1 MLNATQNDDASKK
14 TAENATT
21 IQLENEVVARSNN
34 LVDKQIVQTEKYSLT
49 NIPSSKVMPQQTR
62 TSSKKKVIKTNNKNN
77 NQNITKS
84 TKKQQ
89 QPRAR
94 GVLYG
99 LSTLKRQ
106 GNVRVN
112 AAADHTTVK
121 SNFVLGP
128 LVLKV
133 EKPFGHGA
141 NRSLKSA
148 TATTTEMVGRINLRI
163 VNGVA
168 TLHSIKVQ
176 QPKQVQVDSPDNHDR
191 TREFV
196 WKKSSHIAQV
206 VSQKITA
213 AAKSMLEPPPTIN
226 AIQSH

>member
-1 MLNATQNDDASKK
+1 MIEKASG
-14 TAENATT
+14 TVMVP
-21 IQLENEVVARSNN
+21 QLPLA
-34 LVDKQIVQTEKYSLT
+34 
-49 NIPSSKVMPQQTR
+49 PSSKVMPQQKRNPTANR
-62 TSSKKKVIKTNNKNN
+62 RKTTNKTGGNKVGVASTTNK
-77 NQNITKS
+77 TKS
-84 TKKQQ
+84 KPQQKRQ

-94 GVLYG
+94 GILYG
-99 LSTLKRQ
+99 LSTLHRQ

-112 AAADHTTVK
+112 AAAEHTTVK

-133 EKPFGHGA
+133 EKPFGRGA

-148 TATTTEMVGRINLRI
+148 TATTTEMVGRISLRI

-168 TLHSIKVQ
+168 ALHSIKVQ
-176 QPKQVQVDSPDNHDR
+176 QPKQVQVDSEDNHDR

-196 WKKSSHIAQV
+196 WKKSSHIAEV

-213 AAKSMLEPPPTIN
+213 AAKSMLEPPPASNSITGN
-226 AIQSH
+226 

>member
-1 MLNATQNDDASKK
+1 MVTKHS
-14 TAENATT
+14 
-21 IQLENEVVARSNN
+21 
-34 LVDKQIVQTEKYSLT
+34 VDEKSDE
-49 NIPSSKVMPQQTR
+49 PSSKVMPKQTR
-62 TSSKKKVIKTNNKNN
+62 TSTKKKVVKTKTSSSSSTVTQATQNK
-77 NQNITKS
+77 IKS
-84 TKKQQ
+84 TAPKKRQ

-106 GNVRVN
+106 DNVRVN
-112 AAADHTTVK
+112 AQADHTTVK

-133 EKPFGHGA
+133 EKPFGYGA

-148 TATTTEMVGRINLRI
+148 TATTNEMVGRINLRI

-176 QPKQVQVDSPDNHDR
+176 QPKKVQVDSADNHDQ

-206 VSQKITA
+206 VSQKLTA
-213 AAKSMLEPPPTIN
+213 ATKSLLEPAPVKN
-226 AIQSH
+226 SVV